1 MNFLAPF
8 FLLGGL
14 AIAGPIIY
22 HLVRRTTRERTR
34 FSSLMFLL
42 PSPPRLSKR
51 HRLEHL
57 LLLLLRCA
65 ALLLLALG
73 FSRPFFRQAPIVDPT
88 AAEPRRIVLLVD
100 QSASM

>member
-1 MNFLAPF
+1 MNFLAPL

-22 HLVRRTTRERTR
+22 HLVRRTTRDKTL

-51 HRLEHL
+51 HRLEHIL
-57 LLLLLRCA
+57 LLILRCA
-65 ALLLLALG
+65 ALA
-73 FSRPFFRQAPIVDPT
+73 
-88 AAEPRRIVLLVD
+88 
-100 QSASM
+100 